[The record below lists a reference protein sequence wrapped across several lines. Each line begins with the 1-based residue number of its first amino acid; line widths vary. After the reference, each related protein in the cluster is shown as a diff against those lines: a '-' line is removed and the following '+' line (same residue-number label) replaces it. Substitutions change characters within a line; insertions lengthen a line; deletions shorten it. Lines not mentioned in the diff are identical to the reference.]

1 MGNICGLRRSQA
13 SAWAEVATFLI
24 KRKWPKIDRGGPRAP
39 SEAKGSAGGLR
50 LGPPLVSWPV
60 PSLRSPPGRAVG
72 SSAKRKAFRGARQP
86 GPPLDSQRFQAAFWA
101 PFPTPCPGG
110 RVSPDSAAN
119 SGRAGL
125 TPPPWSSGAGS
136 ANPTR
141 GPVEARTPPRT
152 AGGPGRHPP
161 LDGCRPA
168 RGSGG
173 LPGRS
178 LSLSL
183 GRESEA
189 RTSGPTGVIYL
200 SENTAGQKESGAQTG
215 AA

>member
-1 MGNICGLRRSQA
+1 M
-13 SAWAEVATFLI
+13 I

-60 PSLRSPPGRAVG
+60 PSLRTPPGKAVG
-72 SSAKRKAFRGARQP
+72 SSARRWASRGARQP

-101 PFPTPCPGG
+101 PFPTPQPGG
-110 RVSPDSAAN
+110 KRQPRFRREQRAGWADAPLPGPAVQGAPILPGGQWRPGFGRES
-119 SGRAGL
+119 SGR
-125 TPPPWSSGAGS
+125 
-136 ANPTR
+136 
-141 GPVEARTPPRT
+141 
-152 AGGPGRHPP
+152 PGRHPP
-161 LDGCRPA
+161 LEGCRPA
-168 RGSGG
+168 RGPGG

-189 RTSGPTGVIYL
+189 RTSGATGVIL
-200 SENTAGQKESGAQTG
+200 ERKSGG
-215 AA
+215 AEKGFQGATP